1 MATVGTGVITRAAS
15 ATDLSPNTANS
26 GGDKFTAGSDVWLFL
41 ENSSGAPITV
51 TVETP
56 GLVRGQAIADLTI
69 SVPAGGYAA
78 RGPWPADVFGDGGG
92 LVALTYSTHTGL
104 SFGAWKVGA

>member
-1 MATVGTGVITRAAS
+1 MATVGVGRITRAANT
-15 ATDLSPNTANS
+15 TDLSPTAAAA
-26 GGDKFTAGSDVWLFL
+26 GGDKFTGGSDVWVFW
-41 ENSSGAPITV
+41 ENVSGAPITV

-56 GLVRGQAIADLTI
+56 GTVAGLAVADLTI

-78 RGPWPADVFGDGGG
+78 RGPFPASVFGDPAG
-92 LVALTYSTHTGL
+92 LVAMTYSTHTGL